1 MVSAASQGL
10 TNTNLS
16 TAGLFLDQKLQQA
29 VGLKENNPG
38 LKAYMSS
45 NQPNSQN
52 VSFIHQTGTSMNN
65 NNTSVVYS

>member
-1 MVSAASQGL
+1 MVSAVSQGL
-10 TNTNLS
+10 ANTNPS

-29 VGLKENNPG
+29 AGLKENPA
-38 LKAYMSS
+38 LKAYISS

-65 NNTSVVYS
+65 NNTSVVYG

>member
-10 TNTNLS
+10 TNTNPS
-16 TAGLFLDQKLQQA
+16 TVGLFLDQKLQQA
-29 VGLKENNPG
+29 VGLKENPA

-65 NNTSVVYS
+65 NNNTSVVYG